1 MNRPL
6 GRMLRKVA
14 SGAMTLAFAAVAV
27 AAPPAPP
34 APRAPPTTTPNA
46 PAPPAADWPTPGA
59 AADVAATLSQEL
71 DAIGREPESL
81 QRDAR
86 AAFRRIAYD
95 LVFRGASA
103 PPGAQAMA
111 VAGFRLADLRGA
123 VDAIVAACPAD
134 GPAADAL
141 RRFVA
146 SAAHGVA
153 VDAGADGLRP
163 EAPERALVP
172 MLAPLRQVLGTSSP
186 LRVPRTGPAWPD
198 EAALARPAPTGTAA
212 HDFTIERIAAACSWI
227 PRDLAMTLASFD
239 ATSGAVRAPLA
250 VEIAAA
256 LPPADVLVTA
266 GKGWT
271 GDHLRAAFAAVAESR
286 DPSAAQALRQAIE
299 AASVVAMSNPA
310 ELPPELRRTASEV
323 CRPALAQAGTAGA
336 ALAATAAGREPNAAQ
351 QAALRTVRAAHAD
364 LLRMQAAR
372 TWPDAI
378 GAMHGPSR
386 RQMESTTRGWCQ
398 ALAAPRGADAAR
410 TAMDAFAAELAR
422 FRDLRMETAMRRGGA
437 AARAAAGGS
446 ADALLTEIDRRRAAW
461 ASGWVTGKGSREA
474 GAAMLRAGR
483 VMDALAAAAVL
494 SSGAEA
500 ERRLVRWGGFG
511 GPEEGLGINAAALT
525 GRARLAAEALIDRRD
540 AEVDA
545 QLGSLAEA
553 LPAAWL
559 VARLAGCL
567 DPWLA
572 GREDAVAAL
581 DAAIQGPGDAAWL
594 GSSRAALMDFA
605 RLAREEAF
613 ARRTRRTDEAAQLRA
628 RLAAAAAAVLAAAPD
643 LAAEGND
650 APAPATVEP

>member
-1 MNRPL
+1 MSGPF
-6 GRMLRKVA
+6 GRVRR
-14 SGAMTLAFAAVAV
+14 TV
-27 AAPPAPP
+27 AAGVA
-34 APRAPPTTTPNA
+34 ALAIA
-46 PAPPAADWPTPGA
+46 AAGAAEPPAADWPTPGA
-59 AADVAATLSQEL
+59 AADVAATLAQEL
-71 DAIGREPESL
+71 DTIGREPESV

-86 AAFRRIAYD
+86 AAFRRIAHD

-111 VAGFRLADLRGA
+111 VAGFRLADLRAA
-123 VDAIVAACPAD
+123 VDAVVAACPAD

-141 RRFVA
+141 QRFVA

-153 VDAGADGLRP
+153 VDAGAGGLRP

-172 MLAPLRQVLGTSSP
+172 MLAPLRQVLGTATP
-186 LRVPRTGPAWPD
+186 LRTPRTDPAWPD
-198 EAALARPAPTGTAA
+198 ASALARPAPGGAAARA
-212 HDFTIERIAAACSWI
+212 HDFTIERIAAACGWI

-239 ATSGAVRAPLA
+239 AAAGAARTPLA
-250 VEIAAA
+250 GAIAAA
-256 LPPADVLVTA
+256 LPSADVLVAA

-271 GDHLRAAFAAVAESR
+271 GDDLRAAFAAAAEAR
-286 DPSAAQALRQAIE
+286 DPAAADALRRAIE
-299 AASVVAMSNPA
+299 AANAVATLDPA
-310 ELPPELRRTASEV
+310 ELPPELRRAASEV
-323 CRPALAQAGTAGA
+323 RRPALAQASAAGA
-336 ALAATAAGREPNAAQ
+336 ALAAIAAGRDPTTTQ

-378 GAMHGPSR
+378 GAMHAPSL
-386 RQMESTTRGWCQ
+386 RQLESTTRGWCQ

-410 TAMDAFAAELAR
+410 TAMDTFAAELAR
-422 FRDLRMETAMRRGGA
+422 FRDLRMETAMRRGDA

-446 ADALLTEIDRRRAAW
+446 AGALLAEIDRRRAAW
-461 ASGWVTGKGSREA
+461 AAGWATGKGNRDA
-474 GAAMLRAGR
+474 GAAMVRAGR

-494 SSGAEA
+494 ASGADA

-511 GPEEGLGINAAALT
+511 GPEEGLGINPAALT

-559 VARLAGCL
+559 VARLAGSL

-572 GREDAVAAL
+572 GRDDAVAAL
-581 DAAIQGPGDAAWL
+581 DAAIQGPGEGAWL
-594 GSSRAALMDFA
+594 GGSRAALMDFA
-605 RLAREEAF
+605 RLAREEAH
-613 ARRTRRTDEAAQLRA
+613 ARRSQRTDEAAQLRA
-628 RLAAAAAAVLAAAPD
+628 RLAAAAAAVLASAPD
-643 LAAEGND
+643 LAADGAD
-650 APAPATVEP
+650 APPPATVTP